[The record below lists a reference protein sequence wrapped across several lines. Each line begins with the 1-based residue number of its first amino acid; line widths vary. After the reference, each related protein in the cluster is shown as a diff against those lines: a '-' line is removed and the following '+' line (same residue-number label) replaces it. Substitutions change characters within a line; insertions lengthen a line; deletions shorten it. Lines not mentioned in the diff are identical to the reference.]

1 MKPKLISAQFANNAF
16 PCLSL
21 PGNLY
26 RKIAQIKIMKSVI
39 LLGCGGFIGTV
50 LRYAVQLGVN
60 KYSFTSFPLA
70 TFLVNIV
77 GCLLIGILYGLA
89 TRYEWLNQELQ
100 LFLITGLC
108 GGFTTFSTFSY
119 ENILLLQK
127 GNYLVFFGYLF
138 LSISL
143 GFTLTWL
150 GFVVAKQ

>member
-1 MKPKLISAQFANNAF
+1 MKPKLISAQFARNTF

-21 PGNLY
+21 PSNLY

-39 LLGCGGFIGTV
+39 LLGCGGFIGTI

>member
-1 MKPKLISAQFANNAF
+1 
-16 PCLSL
+16 
-21 PGNLY
+21 
-26 RKIAQIKIMKSVI
+26 KSVI

-127 GNYLVFFGYLF
+127 GNYLIFFGYLF